1 MGLSS
6 ELFRIAFELK
16 WESSSSKSKYC
27 IIESFSGLRAALGEY
42 KEPVALRKK
51 CQNQTFFYKEKAYF
65 PHLHFCLVSFL
76 RVKAETLSWACA
88 TGATC
93 PLLGRGL
100 ADGRDQEGLHSDTWV
115 VHLIG
120 KGHSAG

>member
-1 MGLSS
+1 MG
-6 ELFRIAFELK
+6 
-16 WESSSSKSKYC
+16 
-27 IIESFSGLRAALGEY
+27 IIEFKEQILHNRELLRLEGSFGGIQRARSIE
-42 KEPVALRKK
+42 KK